1 MRLWAEWYRC
11 VRQLRTACSRSRT
24 FLWLVMVLVALST
37 RLDLAGV
44 TSFVRTLGLNP
55 AAYRRLLHVFHS
67 TAVDL
72 NRLTDLWARL
82 VLRVF
87 RPLRAGD
94 YLVCLADGVKAPKEG
109 RKMPAVRSLHQSA
122 TSNSKPPF
130 IMGHSF
136 QAVSVLVAGPAGY
149 VGAVPL
155 AARIHEGLVWSN
167 RDSRSLLDRMV
178 ELFLSV
184 ARLWESKVILVA
196 DAYYASGKVIRP
208 LLASGHHLVTR
219 ARINTVAYLPI
230 EAPHQ
235 RSPGR
240 PRLYGDKIRLRDL
253 VGETSL
259 MHPAPSPIAGDGH
272 VTIRYGCFDLLWRP
286 VGQLVR
292 FVIVAH
298 PVRGTLILMCTDT
311 DMDPLDVLV
320 LYSYRFKIETGFRHA
335 IHVLGAYAYHF
346 WMEAMTPIR
355 RRSGSQHLHMKS
367 EEYRQAVRR
376 KMNAYHLHVQLGCI
390 AQGLLVHLAIN
401 HGRLAWDH
409 FRSWLRTMDPSRPPS
424 ELVVACGL
432 RDALPEF
439 LDGEAADEQLRK
451 LVERYRDSNNV
462 RADRRAG

>member
-1 MRLWAEWYRC
+1 L
-11 VRQLRTACSRSRT
+11 
-24 FLWLVMVLVALST
+24 VLVLAALST
-37 RLDLAGV
+37 RLDMAGV
-44 TSFVRTLGLNP
+44 TSFVRTLRLDS
-55 AAYRRLLHVFHS
+55 ACYRRLLHLFHS
-67 TAVDL
+67 KAVDL

-82 VLRVF
+82 VLAVF
-87 RPLRAGD
+87 RPLRAGG

-109 RKMPAVRSLHQSA
+109 RKMPAVRSLHQSG

-136 QAVSVLVAGPAGY
+136 QAVSVLVSGPSGH

-155 AARIHEGLVWSN
+155 AARIHEGLMWSN
-167 RDSRSLLDRMV
+167 RDSRTLLDRLV

-184 ARLWESKVILVA
+184 ARLWDRKVVLVA

-208 LLASGHHLVTR
+208 LLARGHHLVTR

-230 EAPHQ
+230 EAPHK
-235 RSPGR
+235 RAPGR

-253 VGETSL
+253 VGEASL
-259 MHPAPSPIAGDGH
+259 MHTAPSPIAGEGH
-272 VTIRYGCFDLLWRP
+272 VTVRYGCFDLLWRP
-286 VGQLVR
+286 VGWLVR

-298 PVRGTLILMCTDT
+298 PVRGTIILMTTDT

-355 RRSGSQHLHMKS
+355 RRSASQHLHMKS
-367 EEYRQAVRR
+367 DEYRQAVRR
-376 KMNAYHLHVQLGCI
+376 KINAYHLHVQLGCI
-390 AQGLLVHLAIN
+390 AQGLLLHLAIN

-424 ELVVACGL
+424 ELVVASSL
-432 RDALPEF
+432 RDSLPEF
-439 LDGEAADEQLRK
+439 LHGGGGDEQLRK
-451 LVERYRDSNNV
+451 LVDRYSRYKDV
-462 RADRRAG
+462 RATRRAG